1 MDPSEFRAVLDDR
14 PLHETAA
21 SAWCDA
27 ADIDVV
33 WWCSEGP
40 APDEET
46 LDGLPAPLLPMSPID
61 IAAASREAP
70 ADGLRVLILVDAI
83 SMLRQAIRLGLPP
96 MRLVVANYIS
106 DENGR
111 RLSPEV
117 SLDRDDHRQLAEL
130 FALGFE
136 VILQSRPNVTPR
148 PLPHPE
154 AG

>member
-1 MDPSEFRAVLDDR
+1 MDPSEFRVVLDDR
-14 PLHETAA
+14 QLHETAV
-21 SAWCDA
+21 SAWCSA

-33 WWCSEGP
+33 WWCSDGP
-40 APDEET
+40 PPDEET

-70 ADGLRVLILVDAI
+70 ADGLRVLIVIDAI
-83 SMLRQAIRLGLPP
+83 ALLGQAVRLGLPP
-96 MRLVVANYIS
+96 MRLIVASYSS
-106 DENGR
+106 DESGR
-111 RLSPEV
+111 RLSSEV
-117 SLDRDDHRQLAEL
+117 SLDPSDHRRLADL

-148 PLPHPE
+148 PLPLVE